1 MGVEI
6 ERKFLVCGDV
16 WRRDARPGVGIVQG
30 YLANTT
36 RSSVR
41 VRMAGDA
48 ASLSVKGMTPG
59 LRRDEFEYAIP
70 AQDARCMLETL
81 CEGPL
86 LEKRRYVV
94 AAGPRCF
101 EVDEFGGANA
111 GLVVAELELAAPDE
125 PFVRPAWLGEEV
137 TDHVRYYNF
146 RLVTEPF
153 AGWPAADRE
162 AARAGRHLDS
172 AVEETS

>member
-59 LRRDEFEYAIP
+59 LRR
-70 AQDARCMLETL
+70 
-81 CEGPL
+81 
-86 LEKRRYVV
+86 
-94 AAGPRCF
+94 
-101 EVDEFGGANA
+101 DEFGGANA